1 MPDKRKFLNTPDA
14 ARYISRHRSTLD
26 KWRAENLVLPYYR
39 DRLKVWYAVD
49 DLDAP
54 EAFFGKSSP
63 DSLVGSEDVCNP
75 WCGFVGP

>member
-1 MPDKRKFLNTPDA
+1 MPDNRKFLNTPDA

-49 DLDAP
+49 DLDAYLNSKRVEP
-54 EAFFGKSSP
+54 VAYGSNHCGDSIASS
-63 DSLVGSEDVCNP
+63 S
-75 WCGFVGP
+75 